1 MKKKTWMILCACVVS
16 FQAAMAQRIT
26 RQYDNVPFASVLK
39 DMNAQQ
45 SRYTI
50 NFVYDELED
59 FRVTKHIQGLS
70 VPDAIR
76 QLIGFYPIKMTQL
89 GDVIVVECTQKAP
102 TKMTGHVIDSHHQP
116 VEFANVALL
125 SPTDSTLITGGVTNE
140 DGLFVIPC
148 EARRAIVRVSCVGY
162 RTMYHAYPTGN
173 IGTIALQGATNNL
186 KTVVVKAMRQSI
198 KMGQEGMVVDIQNSD
213 LNKIGTA
220 TDVLRELPRV
230 NVSSDGAV
238 SVFAKG
244 SPLIYI
250 NNRAIRSTQEL
261 QQLKSDNIKNV
272 EIITSP
278 GARYG
283 ATTQSVIR
291 IKTIRRQDE
300 GWSGQSYTT
309 ASYNRWW
316 AASEYLSSAYRQGKT
331 EVFGELGGHTRPAS
345 EDAHLTNTIDGSKQ
359 IFIKQTAPVVYR
371 SKGATAKV
379 GIDFSAN
386 DDSNLGMTYE
396 YQYGSGRGTIPG
408 GLQQIWENT
417 HLVGSLYNAGDIS
430 DYSTPIHNFNAYYI
444 GKVGKLSVDFNATY
458 YWKRS
463 GRIMHM
469 CEQGTDLE
477 SRDVHTQS
485 SQHGRMSAA
494 KLVLSYPL
502 WSGTLSAGSE
512 LSSSNT
518 LGRYNND
525 EQYVDASNT
534 EIRERNIAGFA
545 EYALNLG
552 SLSVCAGVRY
562 EHITSRYYTYGQWQ
576 EQPSRRYADWFP
588 SASLSWSKGKWSWQL
603 GYTRKTHRPSYN
615 SLRDEIQYDNR
626 YTYEGG
632 NPYLRSS
639 VVDNVDLNVVHGW
652 LSLNA
657 GYRYT
662 DKPMIWTASLYQG
675 QDIIFLRNL
684 NFTHSQGVYA
694 SLVATPRLGCYH
706 PMFEVDYSQTF
717 LGRGPVD
724 ITPQPAQA
732 NFSFRA
738 NNRLNI
744 GQHTRLFVNLSYSP
758 LQRDELL
765 CIRPTG
771 SLDVRLTRSLLSD
784 QLVVGLFAN
793 DLLKT
798 SKERW
803 ALYGSHTQLTK
814 DAYGYSRCVGIT
826 LSYNYHPRRSK
837 YRGTGAGNAEK
848 NRL

>member
-1 MKKKTWMILCACVVS
+1 MKKRKWMILCACMASLVP
-16 FQAAMAQRIT
+16 AMAQHIT
-26 RQYDNVPFASVLK
+26 RQYDNVSFASALK
-39 DMNAQQ
+39 DMNARQ

-59 FRVTKHIQGLS
+59 FRVTKHIQNLS
-70 VPDAIR
+70 VPDAIQR
-76 QLIGFYPIKMTQL
+76 LIGFYPISMKVI
-89 GDVIVVECTQKAP
+89 GDVIMVECTQKAP
-102 TKMTGHVIDSHHQP
+102 TKMTGYVVDSHRQP
-116 VEFANVALL
+116 IEFANVALL
-125 SPTDSTLITGGVTNE
+125 SPTDSTLISGGVTNE

-148 EARRAIVRVSCVGY
+148 EAHRAIVRVSCVGY

-173 IGTIALQGATNNL
+173 IGTIALQGSTNNL

-250 NNRAIRSTQEL
+250 NNRPIRSNQEL

-283 ATTQSVIR
+283 ATTRSVIR
-291 IKTIRRQDE
+291 IKTLRRQDE

-309 ASYNRWW
+309 ATYNRWW
-316 AASEYLSSAYRQGKT
+316 GASEYLSSAYRQGKT
-331 EVFGELGGHTRPAS
+331 EVFGEVWGQTRPGG
-345 EDAHLTNTIDGSKQ
+345 ENDHLTNTIDGSRY
-359 IFIKQTAPVVYR
+359 IFIEQTAPIDYR
-371 SKGATAKV
+371 SRGAGAKA
-379 GIDFSAN
+379 GIDISVG

-408 GLQQIWENT
+408 GVQNIWENSQ
-417 HLVGSLYNAGDIS
+417 LVGSLSNRGDIR
-430 DYSTPIHNFNAYYI
+430 DYSTPIHNFNAYYT
-444 GKVGKLSVDFNATY
+444 GKVGKMGIDFNATY

-469 CEQGTDLE
+469 REQGTDLE

-485 SQHGRMSAA
+485 SQHGRMAAA
-494 KLVLSYPL
+494 KLILSYPV
-502 WSGTLSAGSE
+502 WHGTLSAGSE
-512 LSSSNT
+512 LTASNT
-518 LGRYNND
+518 LGKYNND
-525 EQYVDASNT
+525 EQYVDASST

-545 EYALNLG
+545 EYSLHLG
-552 SLSVCAGVRY
+552 SFSVGAGVRY
-562 EHITSRYYTYGQWQ
+562 EHVTSNYYAYGQWQ

-632 NPYLRSS
+632 NPYLRPS
-639 VVDNVDLNVVHGW
+639 VVDNVDLSVVHGW

-657 GYRYT
+657 GYSYT

-706 PMFEVDYSQTF
+706 PLFEVDYTQSF

-724 ITPQPAQA
+724 ITPQPTQA
-732 NFSFRA
+732 NFSFRI
-738 NNRLNI
+738 NNRLNL
-744 GQHTRLFVNLSYSP
+744 GAYTKLFVNMQYSP
-758 LQRDELL
+758 SQRDELRRQ
-765 CIRPTG
+765 RPSG
-771 SLDVRLTRSLLSD
+771 SLDVRITRSFFGER
-784 QLVVGLFAN
+784 LVVGLYAN

-803 ALYGSHTQLTK
+803 SLYGSHTQLTK
-814 DAYGYSRCVGIT
+814 DAYGYSRCVGLT

-837 YRGTGAGNAEK
+837 YKGTGAGNAEK
-848 NRL
+848 SRL